1 MDQLEQLLLRQQ
13 ARFSAVLHQQPQL
26 ESLLYNNP
34 VLFSELRKVWTA
46 SDFAADLCCQDTD
59 IVADLLLSGDLYTS
73 YSDWLQHLL
82 VCNKRLTPGSDS
94 LNPLVRLELQL
105 RRFRKREQL
114 RILWRDVCGHAVL
127 MDTCGDLTNMA
138 DVCIHFALQKLTP
151 ICQQLHGLP
160 LDSSGNEQQLLVLA
174 MGKYGAYELNL
185 SSDIDLI
192 FAFPESG
199 ETSVTPALKMLSP
212 NLQVSSIQQ
221 YFCKLGQ
228 LLIAALDNL
237 NSAGRVFRV
246 DVRLRPYGNAGAL
259 ALSVDAME
267 EYYQNQARDWER
279 FAMIKV
285 RVVTG
290 TVIWQEKLMKILR
303 AFSYRR
309 YLDFAT
315 IDSLRDLK
323 HQINQQVRRK
333 GMQNDIKLGSGGI
346 REIEFIVQVL
356 QLIHGGKKP
365 QLQQGALLAALDE
378 LVHEQCIN
386 AADAEL
392 LRSSYC
398 FLRKLE
404 HAIQGLR
411 DQQTHT
417 YPHDEVDELRIAL
430 TLGLISGQQ
439 LKNTLATVR
448 KKVASHFAELI
459 SPAVSGL
466 KQDIDPSLIAVW
478 QSLFDRDQSLQVLTA
493 SGYTKGEQ
501 ILLTLDVYRNSRQFL
516 ALEEI
521 SRQRIDKF
529 MPLLL
534 ARMATETNPEFGFV
548 KVFGFVQA
556 VAKRSAYLVLLQENP
571 LALSQLITLCTA
583 SLWIVEQLTRYPVL
597 LDELLRPLSSP
608 PAKPQLQD
616 ILRQQLLR
624 VNSDTP
630 EEQLATTQYF
640 KLEQMLN
647 VAAAELTTSMPLLKI
662 SDYLS
667 WVAEVVLMQVL
678 DIAWQ
683 QLISKFGFPINANG
697 YSGEMEFVIIAYGKL
712 GGLELGFGSDLDLVF
727 IHQGHADLDTTG
739 GSNGVAVNSTAF
751 YTQLGQKVIALL
763 NTQTVTGKLY
773 EIDMRLRPSGASGVL
788 VSSIL
793 AFSLYQHQH
802 AWTWEHQ
809 ALVRARAVAGS
820 PSVAAAFNSI
830 RREVLGKKRDQNIL
844 IDEIVTMRQRMRK
857 ELRTKKTTNN
867 FHIKHDAGGLIDIEF
882 MVQYLVLA
890 WAYQYPQ
897 LLEFSDNVRLLELAV
912 SCEILP
918 AQVANKLHTIYVAYR
933 TRLHRLALDK
943 GDYLL
948 AAAEYHEQ
956 RQFVLTVWN
965 DLFASN
971 HSPSS
976 TAKIKQQDTP

>member
-1 MDQLEQLLLRQQ
+1 
-13 ARFSAVLHQQPQL
+13 
-26 ESLLYNNP
+26 
-34 VLFSELRKVWTA
+34 
-46 SDFAADLCCQDTD
+46 
-59 IVADLLLSGDLYTS
+59 
-73 YSDWLQHLL
+73 
-82 VCNKRLTPGSDS
+82 
-94 LNPLVRLELQL
+94 
-105 RRFRKREQL
+105 
-114 RILWRDVCGHAVL
+114 

-151 ICQQLHGLP
+151 ICQQQHGLP

-199 ETSVTPALKMLSP
+199 ETSVTPALKILSP

-221 YFCKLGQ
+221 YFSKLSQ

-246 DVRLRPYGNAGAL
+246 DVRLRPYGNSGAL
-259 ALSVDAME
+259 VLSVDAME

-285 RVVTG
+285 RAVTG
-290 TVIWQEKLMKILR
+290 AVIWREKLMKILR

-333 GMQNDIKLGSGGI
+333 GMHNDIKLGSGGI

-365 QLQQGALLAALDE
+365 QLQQGSLLGALEE

-386 AADAEL
+386 AADAEI
-392 LRSSYC
+392 LRSSYF

-417 YPHDEVDELRIAL
+417 YPHDEFDELRVAL
-430 TLGLISGQQ
+430 TLSMTSGQQ
-439 LKNTLATVR
+439 LKNTLAAVR

-459 SPAVSGL
+459 SPTVSGL

-493 SGYTKGEQ
+493 SGYAKGEQ

-534 ARMATETNPEFGFV
+534 ARMATEPNPEFGFV
-548 KVFGFVQA
+548 RVFGFVQA

-624 VNSDTP
+624 VNSDAP

-683 QLISKFGFPINANG
+683 QLITKFGFPINANG
-697 YSGEMEFVIIAYGKL
+697 HSGEMEFIIIAYGKL

-820 PSVAAAFNSI
+820 PSVAAAFDSI
-830 RREVLGKKRDQNIL
+830 RREVLSKKRDQNIL

-857 ELRTKKTTNN
+857 ELGAKKTTNN